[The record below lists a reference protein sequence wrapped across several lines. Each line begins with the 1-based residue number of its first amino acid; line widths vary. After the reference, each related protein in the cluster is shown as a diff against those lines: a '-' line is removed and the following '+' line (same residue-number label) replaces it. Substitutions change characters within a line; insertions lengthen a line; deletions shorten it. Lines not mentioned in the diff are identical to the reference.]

1 MKARVFLSVTFF
13 LLYVLLF
20 SCKKEQRKTNT
31 EKAEIVVLA
40 EITAGDSAIIPVGT
54 TTTVG
59 NGEVIA
65 FEKLTDAT
73 VKITDASHGV
83 THLVYSNSV
92 EFVNS
97 PTATY
102 TNAHSFEPGQIYSLT
117 ISRPD
122 FDVLTASTLIPA
134 AFSVE
139 GIEFDN
145 NEING
150 REVLQLTFT
159 LNDAASQRN
168 YYMFEAVKQ
177 LVDVRTS
184 FVWQGKKYDYNT
196 VYGKEV
202 YDEASEQQDV
212 EIISDTLLFNKFIRL
227 NVYSSDP
234 DTENDEFITYD
245 SSFHRI
251 FLTDSLFNGTNYLTS
266 FAVDKTHF
274 EAVSSGEKGRV
285 LVRIKSISKEL
296 FDYLTLYEK
305 YRSEFGVV
313 PPANQSSPAGNINN
327 GLGVFGGSYKNEWI
341 FYYDEF

>member
-1 MKARVFLSVTFF
+1 MKARVFLSVAFF

-20 SCKKEQRKTNT
+20 SCKKELRKTNA

-73 VKITDASHGV
+73 VKISSPFNGV
-83 THLVYSNSV
+83 TQLAYSNSV

-102 TNAHSFEPGQIYSLT
+102 TNARSFEPGQTYSLT
-117 ISRPD
+117 ISRPG
-122 FDVLTASTLIPA
+122 FEVLTASTLIPA

-139 GIEFDN
+139 GIEFDDN
-145 NEING
+145 AIDG
-150 REVLQLTFT
+150 RDVLQVTFT

-177 LVDVRTS
+177 LIDVQAY
-184 FVWQGKKYDYNT
+184 FVWQGTKYDYNT
-196 VYGKEV
+196 DYGKEV

-212 EIISDTLLFNKFIRL
+212 EIIRDTLLFNKFIRL

-234 DTENDEFITYD
+234 DTENDEFITDD

-251 FLTDSLFNGTNYLTS
+251 FLTDSLFNGSSYLTS

-274 EAVSSGEKGRV
+274 EAVSPGEKGRV